1 MSEYQRGVNI
11 KNYLATGPKPH
22 KSITNYKILV
32 YYNKIPTE
40 WLIKVRNSNKFN
52 IYVYHRSQFL
62 D

>member
-1 MSEYQRGVNI
+1 MNVITIIQEKDTI
-11 KNYLATGPKPH
+11 LA
-22 KSITNYKILV
+22 YFQV